1 MHHNLESVDQVS
13 NQNIYFVLCFF
24 VCVVRGCVC
33 FALLL
38 NRKQYQILF
47 CYHILLLSPLCYEGP
62 IQSGFVGLK
71 CYCHAKFYAL
81 QNQIYKIDLFR

>member
-24 VCVVRGCVC
+24 VCVVRGCLC
-33 FALLL
+33 FAVLL

-47 CYHILLLSPLCYEGP
+47 CFATIFSYSHLYVMKD
-62 IQSGFVGLK
+62 QF
-71 CYCHAKFYAL
+71 
-81 QNQIYKIDLFR
+81 NQDL